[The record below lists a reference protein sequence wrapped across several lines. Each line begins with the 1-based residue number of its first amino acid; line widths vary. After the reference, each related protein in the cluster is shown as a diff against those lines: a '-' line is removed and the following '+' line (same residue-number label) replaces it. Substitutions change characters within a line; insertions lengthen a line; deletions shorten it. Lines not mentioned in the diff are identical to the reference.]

1 MMRKGL
7 VKKTLGDKVWV
18 EILKDHPLDDI
29 SQHSSCSCSSCAG
42 CHTQENHVLVDT
54 SIEVQPGDRVELHLE
69 SWKLFTTAIIAF
81 ILPVFSLIFALW
93 ISRDYQV
100 AIQKWALVLSFL
112 AFSFLIAYI
121 FDKFNKAKVKLVKV
135 LEKDQTNE

>member
-7 VKKTLGDKVWV
+7 VKKKFGDKVWV
-18 EILKDHPLDDI
+18 EIIKDLPLDDL

-69 SWKLFTTAIIAF
+69 AWKLITTASITF
-81 ILPVFSLIFALW
+81 ILPVFALILALW
-93 ISRDYQV
+93 ISRDYQ
-100 AIQKWALVLSFL
+100 ITFQKWALVLSFL

-121 FDKFNKAKVKLVKV
+121 FDKLNKAKVKLVKV
-135 LEKDQTNE
+135 LEKDQTDE

>member
-7 VKKTLGDKVWV
+7 VKKKIGDKVWV
-18 EILKDHPLDDI
+18 EIIKDIPSDDL

-54 SIEVQPGDRVELHLE
+54 SIDVQPGDRVELHLE
-69 SWKLFTTAIIAF
+69 AWKLISTASITF
-81 ILPVFSLIFALW
+81 ILPVFSLILALW
-93 ISRDYQV
+93 ISRDYQ
-100 AIQKWALVLSFL
+100 ISFQKWALVLSFL

-121 FDKFNKAKVKLVKV
+121 FDKLNKAKVKLVKV
-135 LEKDQTNE
+135 LEKDQTDE